1 MKIEREFESFV
12 NSSLADLF
20 FIACSGGVDSMVL
33 LHLAK
38 KYNLDIEI
46 LHVNYNLRGKDSAA
60 DAYFLEQYSSKYK
73 IPISILEVD
82 LKKELELNGGNL
94 QNEARRIRY
103 NFFGEKLNNTDKSK
117 LLIAHHQNDQIETFW
132 LQLFRGSGL
141 KGMAGMD
148 KINNKIIRPF
158 LNVSKDELVN
168 YALKNQISWRE
179 DQSNSKLNYQ
189 RNLWRNKYIPFLNS
203 QIPTIND
210 SVLKLQEVFSDNLL
224 EISKKINQVRNQII
238 QTNYVEFKAI
248 SQFQSVEIVEL
259 FRTLNIPLNQIQPCI
274 KLLKSQKGSKVKWE
288 SSEGKFTEI
297 IREEKGFSF
306 VLNDNKVIIP
316 TLNVRQVERL
326 PEKFEKNIFYFD
338 PNKIDGQLKIRF
350 WKKADRIYP
359 IGMKGSKLIS
369 DIVKDA
375 KIPNVDRYHQTVICD
390 DSKIL
395 ACVDLCV
402 DRRAIASDKSTI
414 IEVSLAY

>member
-60 DAYFLEQYSSKYK
+60 DAYFLEQYSSKNK

-224 EISKKINQVRNQII
+224 EISKKITQVKNQII

-259 FRTLNIPLNQIQPCI
+259 FRTLNIPLNQIQPWI

-288 SSEGKFTEI
+288 SSEGPFTEI

>member
-1 MKIEREFESFV
+1 MKIEREFERFIHS
-12 NSSLADLF
+12 NQSDLF
-20 FIACSGGVDSMVL
+20 FIACSGGLDSMVL

-38 KYNLDIEI
+38 KLNLVIEI
-46 LHVNYNLRGKDSAA
+46 LHVNYNLRGEESLSDVH
-60 DAYFLEQYSSKYK
+60 FLKQYASKNQ
-73 IPISILEVD
+73 ISISILEVD

-117 LLIAHHQNDQIETFW
+117 LLIAHHQDDQIETFW

-148 KINNKIIRPF
+148 KINSRIIRPL
-158 LNVSKDELVN
+158 LNVSKSELVN
-168 YALKNQISWRE
+168 YALKNQIFWRE
-179 DQSNSKLNYQ
+179 DQSNAQLNYQ

-203 QIPTIND
+203 QIPTINN
-210 SVLKLQEVFSDNLL
+210 SVLKLQEVFSSNLL

-259 FRTLNIPLNQIQPCI
+259 FRTLNIPLNQIQPWI

-369 DIVKDA
+369 DVVKDA

-395 ACVDLCV
+395 SCVGLCV

>member
-33 LHLAK
+33 LHLVK

-46 LHVNYNLRGKDSAA
+46 LHVNYNLRGKDSVA
-60 DAYFLEQYSSKYK
+60 DAYFLKQYSSKNK

-103 NFFGEKLNNTDKSK
+103 NFFGEKLNNTDNSK

-148 KINNKIIRPF
+148 KINNKIIRPL

-179 DQSNSKLNYQ
+179 DQSNAKLNYQ

-224 EISKKINQVRNQII
+224 EISKKINQVKNQII
-238 QTNYVEFKAI
+238 KTNYVEFKAI

-288 SSEGKFTEI
+288 SSEGPFTEI

-369 DIVKDA
+369 DVVKDA

>member
-60 DAYFLEQYSSKYK
+60 DAYFLEQYSSKNK
-73 IPISILEVD
+73 IPISILVVD

-103 NFFGEKLNNTDKSK
+103 NFFGEKLNNTDNSK

-148 KINNKIIRPF
+148 KINNKIIRPL

-189 RNLWRNKYIPFLNS
+189 RNLWRNKYLPFLNS

-210 SVLKLQEVFSDNLL
+210 SVLKLQEVFSSNLL

-259 FRTLNIPLNQIQPCI
+259 FRTLNIPLNQIQPWI

-288 SSEGKFTEI
+288 SSEGPFTEI

>member
-60 DAYFLEQYSSKYK
+60 DAYFLEQYSSKNK

-103 NFFGEKLNNTDKSK
+103 NFFGEKLNNTDNSK

-148 KINNKIIRPF
+148 KINNKIIRPL

-179 DQSNSKLNYQ
+179 DQSNAKLNYQ

-238 QTNYVEFKAI
+238 QTNYVEFKSI

-288 SSEGKFTEI
+288 SSEGPFTEI

-369 DIVKDA
+369 DVVKDA

-395 ACVDLCV
+395 ACVGLCV